1 MQDARD
7 EGFKILN
14 VEDSWRVPGSICVF
28 LASFDSTTC
37 VYEQF
42 AVISKLP
49 RLGAKVLKVIMPFFP
64 SLTLRGEGG
73 ERGSGHMGKSAG
85 ALLNLTYTGLVLV
98 ALCLLPC
105 GSADHLYTP
114 KLACAVYR
122 GNPSFT
128 NAGSAAVGHSE
139 RKSRAHR
146 AGDVRCTPPAGAIL
160 FRR

>member
-1 MQDARD
+1 MLCVSSWMEDARD

-28 LASFDSTTC
+28 LASFDSTKC

-73 ERGSGHMGKSAG
+73 ERGSGRMGTS
-85 ALLNLTYTGLVLV
+85 YPRV
-98 ALCLLPC
+98 
-105 GSADHLYTP
+105 
-114 KLACAVYR
+114 
-122 GNPSFT
+122 PSFRSL
-128 NAGSAAVGHSE
+128 AHKSHSQKSFPLGAHGHVDEAS
-139 RKSRAHR
+139 
-146 AGDVRCTPPAGAIL
+146 VR
-160 FRR
+160 